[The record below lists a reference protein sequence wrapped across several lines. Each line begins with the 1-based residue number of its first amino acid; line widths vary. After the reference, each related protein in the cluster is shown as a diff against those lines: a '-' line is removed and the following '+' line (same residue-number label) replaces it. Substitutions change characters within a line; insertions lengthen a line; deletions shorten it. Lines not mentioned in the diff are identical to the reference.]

1 MARGDFRMRPV
12 RKWKTPASIGPR
24 RRWRQLRVT
33 EPRGTPRVFFFHL
46 HMFYFWKFLVA
57 LSSFFKGF
65 DYGLFSLAST
75 AGADSLR
82 HVVRAVA
89 GRRPGR
95 TPLRRA
101 ALVLAGAR
109 ASLPTSSKKKNSL
122 EKFTETCS
130 RFIRK
135 PNVTEPNRKKSP
147 NSFPL
152 FSMNSVF
159 NDWKQSSRFRVKK
172 LYFSIEFDDE
182 KSKLNIQC
190 VSLGIQNHWF
200 HTIVCIAWINCWG
213 KKSDIKCC
221 SNRE

>member
-1 MARGDFRMRPV
+1 MGSSV
-12 RKWKTPASIGPR
+12 WHR
-24 RRWRQLRVT
+24 RRAPT
-33 EPRGTPRVFFFHL
+33 VFA
-46 HMFYFWKFLVA
+46 MSSA
-57 LSSFFKGF
+57 LSLAA
-65 DYGLFSLAST
+65 GL
-75 AGADSLR
+75 
-82 HVVRAVA
+82 
-89 GRRPGR
+89 
-95 TPLRRA
+95 A
-101 ALVLAGAR
+101 ALLCAVLP
-109 ASLPTSSKKKNSL
+109 SCWPELEHLSQLQVKKKNSL